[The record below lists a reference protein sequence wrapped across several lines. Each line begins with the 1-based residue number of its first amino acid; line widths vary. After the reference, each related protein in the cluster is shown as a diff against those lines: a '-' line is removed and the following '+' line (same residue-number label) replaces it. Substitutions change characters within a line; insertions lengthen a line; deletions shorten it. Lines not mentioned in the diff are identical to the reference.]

1 MSTSNTK
8 SWEGLTISRELK
20 IGVLFAGTRHKKF
33 TLRVPMAG
41 DLINAQKAY
50 PSGPIRLQALE
61 CYRQQL
67 LQLGDIPAENL
78 TIELLSNELSEI
90 DLGLLEVADEAL
102 GKALSEPPEEANS
115 ETGG

>member
-8 SWEGLTISRELK
+8 NWEGLTITRDLK
-20 IGVLFAGTRHKKF
+20 VGVLFAGTRHKKF

-67 LQLGDIPAENL
+67 LELGDIPAESL
-78 TIELLSNELSEI
+78 TIELLSTELAEV
-90 DLGLLEVADEAL
+90 DLGLLEVADEEL
-102 GKALSEPPEEANS
+102 GKSLNDPPEKADS